1 MLINV
6 DEIKGVMRIQKTRN
20 VKLKRAKTISE
31 SSKCYFVST
40 HIVTPVRF
48 LYMYLQV
55 LIK

>member
-6 DEIKGVMRIQKTRN
+6 DEIKGVMGIQKTRN